1 MRSRT
6 SDWYEVT
13 VKYDKQQEDGSK
25 KKVSETYIVDAMSC
39 SEAEKTATEKLKPYI
54 KGDFKIKSIKECPF
68 HEVFFSD
75 NEYDDKWYKAK
86 LAFITLDEKSQK
98 EKRNNVTYLVQA
110 SSLNG
115 AVKHVDEAMG
125 GTMIDYSSLSAQ
137 ETKIM
142 DVFEHME
149 QDTKNKV
156 K

>member
-25 KKVSETYIVDAMSC
+25 KKVSETYIVDAISC
-39 SEAEKTATEKLKPYI
+39 SEAEKTATKELKPYI
-54 KGDFKIKSIKECPF
+54 TGDFKIKSIKECPF

-75 NEYDDKWYKAK
+75 SEKDDKWYKAK
-86 LAFITLDEKSQK
+86 LAFITLDEKSGK

-110 SSLNG
+110 NSLNG
-115 AVKHVDEAMG
+115 AIRHVDEVMG

-142 DVFEHME
+142 DIFEHKE